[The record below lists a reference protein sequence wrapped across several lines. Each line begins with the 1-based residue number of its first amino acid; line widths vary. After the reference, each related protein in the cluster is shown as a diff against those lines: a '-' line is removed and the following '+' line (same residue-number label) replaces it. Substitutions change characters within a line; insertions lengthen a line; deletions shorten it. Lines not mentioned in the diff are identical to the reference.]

1 MNTAM
6 GAASDWPEPRSSHSF
21 LTRRALLR
29 AAGGGVFCVLG
40 GMATAGAESARE
52 VTLGLTPVFLTN
64 DLELLSTLRAYLT
77 SALGQPVKPVQR
89 RTYEEITT
97 LLVSGQLDAAWICG
111 YPYVAFR
118 AQLGLVAAPV
128 WRGQPLYQSY
138 IIARADDPAG
148 SIEELRGRVHAFS
161 DPNSNSGYLVT
172 TALLARSGIRP
183 ENFFSRVFFTYAHRN
198 VVRAV
203 ASGLADSGSVDGY
216 VWEVMAEAEPE
227 LTRGTRI
234 VRKSEWLGFPPIAVP
249 AEAID
254 TPQTRAL
261 QRALTQMDQTENGR
275 IVLDY
280 LRLDGFTRVSP
291 SLYDPIAA
299 KAELVKR
306 FG

>member
-1 MNTAM
+1 MNTGM
-6 GAASDWPEPRSSHSF
+6 GAASGGQEPSFNRSL

-29 AAGGGVFCVLG
+29 AAGGGVVCVLG
-40 GMATAGAESARE
+40 GTARARAEAAEE

-64 DLELLSTLRAYLT
+64 DLELLSTLRDYLT
-77 SALGQPVKPVQR
+77 TALGQPVKPVLR

-118 AQLGLVAAPV
+118 DQLGLVAAPV
-128 WRGQPLYQSY
+128 WRGKPLYQSY

-172 TALLARSGIRP
+172 TALLAKAGKRP
-183 ENFFSRVFFTYAHRN
+183 ERFFSRVFFTYAHRN

-203 ASGLADSGSVDGY
+203 ASGLAESGSVDGY
-216 VWEVMAEAEPE
+216 VWEVMSKTEPE
-227 LTRGTRI
+227 LTRRTRVI
-234 VRKSEWLGFPPIAVP
+234 RKSEWLGFPPVAAPV
-249 AEAID
+249 EAISAPRTKALQDAFTRMHD
-254 TPQTRAL
+254 TPK
-261 QRALTQMDQTENGR
+261 GGK
-275 IVLDY
+275 VLSL
-280 LRLDGFTRVSP
+280 LRLDGFRRVPP

-299 KAELVKR
+299 KAKLVQR

>member
-1 MNTAM
+1 MSDHQAQKPFASRR
-6 GAASDWPEPRSSHSF
+6 GRAAWS
-21 LTRRALLR
+21 RRAVLRLAGGAFASLLAAGASR
-29 AAGGGVFCVLG
+29 AAQPKDPI
-40 GMATAGAESARE
+40 R
-52 VTLGLTPVFLTN
+52 LGLTPVLLTN
-64 DLELLSTLRAYLT
+64 DLVLLSALRTYL
-77 SALGQPVKPVQR
+77 SEAVQRPVKLVLR

-118 AQLGLVAAPV
+118 DRLALIAAPV
-128 WRGQPLYQSY
+128 WRGRPLYQSY
-138 IIARADDPAG
+138 ILARKDDPAAG
-148 SIEELRGRVHAFS
+148 IEDLRGRVHAFS

-172 TALLARSGIRP
+172 SALLARMGLRP

-216 VWEVMAEAEPE
+216 VWEVMSQIEPE
-227 LTRGTRI
+227 LTAGTRI
-234 VRKSEWLGFPPIAVP
+234 ARKSEWLGFPPIAVS
-249 AEAID
+249 AEMID
-254 TPQTRAL
+254 APQTRAL
-261 QRALTQMDQTENGR
+261 RRAFIQMDQTAKGQT
-275 IVLDY
+275 VLDH
-280 LRLDGFTRVSP
+280 LRLDGFAQVSP

>member
-1 MNTAM
+1 MTDQRVPSPVAPGM
-6 GAASDWPEPRSSHSF
+6 DRAAWS
-21 LTRRALLR
+21 RRAVLRLASGGLASMLSAPASR
-29 AAGGGVFCVLG
+29 AAPPDAPL
-40 GMATAGAESARE
+40 
-52 VTLGLTPVFLTN
+52 TLGLTPVLLTH
-64 DLELLSTLRAYLT
+64 DLDLLSALRSYL
-77 SALGQPVKPVQR
+77 SEAVQRHVKLVQR

-118 AQLGLVAAPV
+118 DRVRLVAAPV
-128 WRGQPLYQSY
+128 WRGRPLYQSY
-138 IIARADDPAG
+138 ILTRPDDPATG
-148 SIEELRGRVHAFS
+148 IEDLRGRVHAFS

-172 TALLARSGIRP
+172 TALLARKGMRP

-254 TPQTRAL
+254 APQTRAL

-280 LRLDGFTRVSP
+280 LRLDGFARVSP

>member
-1 MNTAM
+1 MTDHGSPRPFAPAI
-6 GAASDWPEPRSSHSF
+6 GRAA
-21 LTRRALLR
+21 LTRRSLLGL
-29 AAGGGVFCVLG
+29 AGGGLASLLT
-40 GMATAGAESARE
+40 MGASHAAQPDNPLS
-52 VTLGLTPVFLTN
+52 LGLTPVLLTN
-64 DLELLSTLRAYLT
+64 DLDLLSALRTYL
-77 SALGQPVKPVQR
+77 SEAMQRPVKLVLR

-118 AQLGLVAAPV
+118 DRLRLVAAPV
-128 WRGQPLYQSY
+128 WRGRPLYQSY
-138 IIARADDPAG
+138 ILARADDPATG
-148 SIEELRGRVHAFS
+148 IEDLRGRVHAFS

-227 LTRGTRI
+227 LTRGTRV

-249 AEAID
+249 AEAAV
-254 TPQTRAL
+254 TLQTQAL
-261 QRALTQMDQTENGR
+261 QRALTQMNQTEKGR

-280 LRLDGFTRVSP
+280 LRIDGFARVSS
-291 SLYDPIAA
+291 SLYEPIAA
-299 KAELVKR
+299 KAELVRR